1 MTMLSA
7 MRSARALVSRPARQ
21 PIPMDRLLV
30 WTYRD
35 QRADVVIGRGV
46 GLHGLEAAA
55 DGVTIQ
61 ASSACGCAAV
71 ARIAE
76 LGVRVDS
83 LGRDRGD
90 LHPDAELVHRAVI
103 KLGGKVAGLP
113 VAHLVIRCASRGEV
127 PDAMVGERPQ
137 ARPYLHAVNG
147 SVRVDG
153 KDANGRYGWCPISWS
168 PSWSEIVAARD
179 EYGVWL
185 SAVRALAFALASE
198 PRLMR
203 WHPLPPE
210 APAEPWFR
218 A

>member
-1 MTMLSA
+1 MAGAQRMA
-7 MRSARALVSRPARQ
+7 RPATRAART
-21 PIPMDRLLV
+21 PIPIETLLV
-30 WTYRD
+30 WTYRV

-46 GLHGLEAAA
+46 GLHSLEAAV
-55 DGVTIQ
+55 DGVPVQ

-90 LHPDAELVHRAVI
+90 LHPDAELVHRAVLG
-103 KLGGKVAGLP
+103 LGGKVQGLP

-153 KDANGRYGWCPISWS
+153 RDAGGRYGWCPVSWS
-168 PSWSEIVAARD
+168 PSWAEIDAARE
-179 EYGVWL
+179 EYRVWL
-185 SAVRALAFALASE
+185 SALRALAFALAAE
-198 PRLMR
+198 PRLVR
-203 WHPLPPE
+203 WHPLLPE